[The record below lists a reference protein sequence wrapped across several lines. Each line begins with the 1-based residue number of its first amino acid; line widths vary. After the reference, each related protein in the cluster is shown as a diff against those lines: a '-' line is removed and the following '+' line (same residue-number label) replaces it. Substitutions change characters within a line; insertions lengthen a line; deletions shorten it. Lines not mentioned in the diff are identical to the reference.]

1 MNGTSEEA
9 VAFATPYKRRPKL
22 RDRKPMQ
29 QKTHL
34 TSKAIN
40 SETVW
45 ILKNKLINFLL
56 PISYYWKTPISLYL
70 SRAIMLIQ
78 LA

>member
-45 ILKNKLINFLL
+45 ILKNKLINFRNF
-56 PISYYWKTPISLYL
+56 SYYWKAPTSLDL